1 MVGETKRK
9 RPRLQS
15 SGQWRLIK
23 MGLLGKVIVRIIF
36 SVSVVV
42 LFVFGVL
49 RVTTPADMFN
59 SSLLVFAI
67 ISTNILLERYLSR
80 EAEEQ

>member
-1 MVGETKRK
+1 MR
-9 RPRLQS
+9 
-15 SGQWRLIK
+15 
-23 MGLLGKVIVRIIF
+23 IVF
-36 SVSVVV
+36 SISIVA
-42 LFVFGVL
+42 LFVFDVL

-59 SSLLVFAI
+59 SALLVFAI